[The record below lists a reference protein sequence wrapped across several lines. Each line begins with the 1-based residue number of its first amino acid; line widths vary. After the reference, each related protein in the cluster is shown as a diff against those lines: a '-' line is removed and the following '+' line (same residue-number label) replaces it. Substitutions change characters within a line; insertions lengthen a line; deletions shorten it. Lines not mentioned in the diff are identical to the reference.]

1 MKVEKEVLY
10 IGLDVHAENIAVA
23 IAEAGRDGEV
33 RNYGEIPN
41 TFHSIEKLLRKL
53 GHPDKELRVCYEAG
67 PCGFVLARRLKE
79 LGIACDVIAPS
90 LTPKGAGDK
99 IKTDRRDARM
109 LARLHRAGELTA
121 VHIPDVRDEAIR
133 DLCRARTDVVQDL
146 RRCRYQLKAFLLRNG
161 YRYTEK
167 TSWGEA
173 HMRYLRELVLPHA
186 AMKVVLEEYLQS
198 IDAATQRIARIEQHM
213 KALLEEWHLE
223 PVVKALMGFRGF
235 QVVAAMIVISEIGD
249 IHRFAHPR
257 QLMAY
262 LGLVPT
268 ENSSGGTRKQGSITK
283 AGNGHLRWIMTESA
297 QHYRLPPKV
306 SRELSL
312 RQLEIPE
319 ECQRKVNEISWKCQN
334 RLYEKGRKLAA
345 RGKMRQKTQTAMAR
359 ELTSFVWE
367 VMRVAT
373 PAAIKTNDSEQVNAV
388 PVNSAPLKPTKKTR
402 TYQLNPK

>member
-1 MKVEKEVLY
+1 
-10 IGLDVHAENIAVA
+10 
-23 IAEAGRDGEV
+23 
-33 RNYGEIPN
+33 
-41 TFHSIEKLLRKL
+41 
-53 GHPDKELRVCYEAG
+53 
-67 PCGFVLARRLKE
+67 
-79 LGIACDVIAPS
+79 
-90 LTPKGAGDK
+90 
-99 IKTDRRDARM
+99 
-109 LARLHRAGELTA
+109 
-121 VHIPDVRDEAIR
+121 
-133 DLCRARTDVVQDL
+133 
-146 RRCRYQLKAFLLRNG
+146 
-161 YRYTEK
+161 
-167 TSWGEA
+167 
-173 HMRYLRELVLPHA
+173 
-186 AMKVVLEEYLQS
+186 
-198 IDAATQRIARIEQHM
+198 
-213 KALLEEWHLE
+213 
-223 PVVKALMGFRGF
+223 
-235 QVVAAMIVISEIGD
+235 MIVISEIGN
-249 IHRFAHPR
+249 IHRFAHSR

-319 ECQRKVNEISWKCQN
+319 ECQRKVKEISWKCQN

-388 PVNSAPLKPTKKTR
+388 PVNSPPLKPTKKTR